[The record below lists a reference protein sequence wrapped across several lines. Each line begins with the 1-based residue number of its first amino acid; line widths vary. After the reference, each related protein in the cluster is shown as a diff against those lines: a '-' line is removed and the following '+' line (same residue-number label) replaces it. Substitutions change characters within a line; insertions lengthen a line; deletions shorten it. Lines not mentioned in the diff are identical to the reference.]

1 MKAVAVRH
9 DGKRLEIEIEDE
21 LLELLKREPFE
32 YRVSTDCICPVMV
45 PIELKPPKEDDY
57 VVEIGD
63 KRLYIS
69 STQALWL
76 RKITLDMFRALCPV

>member
-1 MKAVAVRH
+1 VKVTAVRY
-9 DGKRLEIEIEDE
+9 DGKRLEIKIEDE
-21 LLELLKREPFE
+21 LLELLKKEPFE
-32 YRVSTDCICPVMV
+32 YRVSTDCIGPAII

-57 VVEIGD
+57 VVALGG

-76 RKITLDMFRALCPV
+76 RKITLDMFRTLCSI

>member
-1 MKAVAVRH
+1 VKVTALRH

-21 LLELLKREPFE
+21 LLELLKKEPFE
-32 YRVSTDCICPVMV
+32 YRVSTDCTGPVIV

-57 VVEIGD
+57 VVDLGD
-63 KRLYIS
+63 KRFYIS

-76 RKITLDMFRALCPV
+76 RKITLDMFRALCPL